1 MDEQQWVSHM
11 IKQLLFFLLSLT
23 IAFSQTP
30 NDRGY
35 IVYVG
40 DDSPNFV
47 LNFPDGS
54 QTSLADLKGQV
65 TMLQFTASWCHVCWE
80 EMPQI
85 EKKIWKVYKNI
96 GLNVIGIDRDET
108 ADVVIKFAKEVQI
121 TYPLALDPGAD
132 IFALFADRDS
142 GVTRNVIIAPDG
154 TISFLTRL
162 FEMQEFN
169 DMKRVIHNL
178 LMDQLLEQKQ
188 SLIAKRQILKHL
200 KKKQSR
206 SERYSIRKL
215 ETELFKAERELN
227 RKERK
232 LALAE
237 MRL

>member
-1 MDEQQWVSHM
+1 M

-30 NDRGY
+30 DDRGY
-35 IVYVG
+35 IVNVG

-54 QTSLADLKGQV
+54 QTSLADLKGKV
-65 TMLQFTASWCHVCWE
+65 TMLQFTASWCQVCRE

-85 EKKIWKVYKNI
+85 EKKIWKVYKNL
-96 GLNVIGIDRDET
+96 GLNVIGIDRDEP
-108 ADVVIKFAKEVQI
+108 ADVVTKFAKEVKV

-132 IFALFADRDS
+132 IFALFADRNS
-142 GVTRNVIIAPDG
+142 GVTRNIILGPDG
-154 TISFLTRL
+154 KIVFLTRL
-162 FEMQEFN
+162 FEIQEFV
-169 DMKRVIHNL
+169 DMKRIIHIL
-178 LMDQLLEQKQ
+178 LVDQLKEEKISLAAKKQ
-188 SLIAKRQILKHL
+188 IIRQL
-200 KKKQSR
+200 KKQQSK

>member
-1 MDEQQWVSHM
+1 
-11 IKQLLFFLLSLT
+11 
-23 IAFSQTP
+23 
-30 NDRGY
+30 
-35 IVYVG
+35 
-40 DDSPNFV
+40 
-47 LNFPDGS
+47 
-54 QTSLADLKGQV
+54 
-65 TMLQFTASWCHVCWE
+65 
-80 EMPQI
+80 
-85 EKKIWKVYKNI
+85 
-96 GLNVIGIDRDET
+96 
-108 ADVVIKFAKEVQI
+108 VQI

-200 KKKQSR
+200 KKQQSR

-215 ETELFKAERELN
+215 ETELFKAERDLN

>member
-1 MDEQQWVSHM
+1 M

-65 TMLQFTASWCHVCWE
+65 TMLQFTASWCHVCRE
-80 EMPQI
+80 EMPHI
-85 EKKIWKVYKNI
+85 EKEIWKVYKNM

-108 ADVVIKFAKEVQI
+108 AEVVTSFAKEVQV

-142 GVTRNVIIAPDG
+142 GVTRNIILGPDG
-154 TISFLTRL
+154 KIVFLTRL

-200 KKKQSR
+200 KKQQSR

>member
-1 MDEQQWVSHM
+1 M

-65 TMLQFTASWCHVCWE
+65 TMLQFTASWCQVCRE

-85 EKKIWKVYKNI
+85 EKKIWKVYKNL
-96 GLNVIGIDRDET
+96 GLNVIGIDRDEP
-108 ADVVIKFAKEVQI
+108 ADVVTKFAKEVKV

-132 IFALFADRDS
+132 IFALFADRNS
-142 GVTRNVIIAPDG
+142 GVTRNIILGPDG
-154 TISFLTRL
+154 KIVFLTRL
-162 FEMQEFN
+162 FEIQEFV
-169 DMKRVIHNL
+169 DMKRIIHIL
-178 LMDQLLEQKQ
+178 LVDQLKEEKISLAAKKQ
-188 SLIAKRQILKHL
+188 IIRQL
-200 KKKQSR
+200 KKQQSK

>member
-1 MDEQQWVSHM
+1 MN
-11 IKQLLFFLLSLT
+11 KQLLFFLLSLT

-30 NDRGY
+30 DDRGY
-35 IVYVG
+35 IVNVG
-40 DDSPNFV
+40 DDSPSFV
-47 LNFPDGS
+47 LDFPDGS

-65 TMLQFTASWCHVCWE
+65 TMLQFTASWCQVCRV

-85 EKKIWKVYKNI
+85 EKKIWKVYKNL
-96 GLNVIGIDRDET
+96 GLNVIGIDRDEP
-108 ADVVIKFAKEVQI
+108 ADVVTKFAKEVKV

-132 IFALFADRDS
+132 IFALFADRNS
-142 GVTRNVIIAPDG
+142 GVTRNIILGPDG
-154 TISFLTRL
+154 KIVFLTRL
-162 FEMQEFN
+162 FEIQEFV
-169 DMKRVIHNL
+169 DMKRIIHIL
-178 LMDQLLEQKQ
+178 LVDQLKEEKISLAAKKQ
-188 SLIAKRQILKHL
+188 IIRQL
-200 KKKQSR
+200 KKQQSK

>member
-1 MDEQQWVSHM
+1 M

-30 NDRGY
+30 DDRGY
-35 IVYVG
+35 IVNVG
-40 DDSPNFV
+40 DDSPSFV
-47 LNFPDGS
+47 LDFPDGS

-65 TMLQFTASWCHVCWE
+65 TMLQFTASWCQVCRE

-85 EKKIWKVYKNI
+85 EKKIWKVYKNL
-96 GLNVIGIDRDET
+96 GLNVIGIDRDEP
-108 ADVVIKFAKEVQI
+108 ADVVTKFAKEVKV

-132 IFALFADRDS
+132 IFALFADRNS
-142 GVTRNVIIAPDG
+142 GVTRNIILGPDG
-154 TISFLTRL
+154 KIVFLTRL
-162 FEMQEFN
+162 FEIQEFV
-169 DMKRVIHNL
+169 DMKRIIHIL
-178 LMDQLLEQKQ
+178 LVDQLKEEKISLAAKKQ
-188 SLIAKRQILKHL
+188 IIRQL
-200 KKKQSR
+200 KKQQSK

-215 ETELFKAERELN
+215 KTELFKAERELN

>member
-1 MDEQQWVSHM
+1 M

-30 NDRGY
+30 DDRGY
-35 IVYVG
+35 IVNVG
-40 DDSPNFV
+40 DDSPSFV
-47 LNFPDGS
+47 LDFPDGS

-65 TMLQFTASWCHVCWE
+65 TMLQFTASWCQVCRV

-85 EKKIWKVYKNI
+85 EKKIWKVYKNL
-96 GLNVIGIDRDET
+96 GLNVIGIDRDEP
-108 ADVVIKFAKEVQI
+108 ADVVTKFAKEVKV

-132 IFALFADRDS
+132 IFALFADRNS
-142 GVTRNVIIAPDG
+142 GVTRNIILGPDG
-154 TISFLTRL
+154 KIVFLTRL
-162 FEMQEFN
+162 FEIQEFV
-169 DMKRVIHNL
+169 DMKRIIHIL
-178 LMDQLLEQKQ
+178 LVDQLKEEKISLAAKKQ
-188 SLIAKRQILKHL
+188 IIRQL
-200 KKKQSR
+200 KKQQSK